1 MSTPGVTT
9 NHWFHPASS
18 TPIAIRAYVI
28 GQYARFIRPG
38 WVRIGATRAP
48 ASGVTVSA
56 YKDPSTGRFAIV
68 ATNQNT
74 AGMDVRFSLDGV
86 AASSVTP
93 YETSAV
99 LRLQAQTAISVSG
112 GVFGASLEAQ
122 SVTTFV
128 GTAE

>member
-1 MSTPGVTT
+1 M
-9 NHWFHPASS
+9 
-18 TPIAIRAYVI
+18 
-28 GQYARFIRPG
+28 
-38 WVRIGATRAP
+38 
-48 ASGVTVSA
+48 SA